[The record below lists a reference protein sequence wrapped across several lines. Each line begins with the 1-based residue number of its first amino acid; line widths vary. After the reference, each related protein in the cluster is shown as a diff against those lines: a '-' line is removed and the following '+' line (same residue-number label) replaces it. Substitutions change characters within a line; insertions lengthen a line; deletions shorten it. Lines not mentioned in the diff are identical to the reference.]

1 MRELLPLLQRPS
13 RYIGTEWGSV
23 RKDPPRVT
31 ARLALAFPDLYEVG
45 MSYLGQKILYSLVNA
60 RPEFWAERVY
70 SPDAEAAAVLREHG
84 VPLATLESDTP
95 LAQFDAVAFH
105 VTHELCYTNVLFML
119 DLAGIPLRAAER
131 DERHPLVMAGGGCA
145 FNAEPLAPFMDLMV
159 LGDGEAVLCE
169 ILEVIAAAKREGLS
183 RNELLLRLKDLPG
196 VYVPAFFEFQ
206 GSGKPLKALV
216 PGYERVDKA
225 VVADLN
231 RADFPLEPIMAL
243 GQAVHDRLTVEI
255 ARGCTR
261 GCRFCHAGMVY
272 RPVRERGLDRLDEI
286 IRTSLAGTGYEEV
299 SFLSLSTGDYSA
311 LDGLFEQSFE
321 RCMREH
327 VSISLPSLR
336 VGSISGRL
344 MGLMSRIR
352 RTGVTLAP
360 EAGSQRLRD
369 VINKGVSEQDLLDHV
384 RRLFENGWQQVKLYF
399 MIGLPTETEE
409 DVRAIVDL
417 CRKVE
422 AQGKGTKRLQVTAA
436 VSPFVPK
443 PHTPF
448 QWERQASREE
458 IQDKIGLLRDILRP
472 YKRIKLRWHE
482 PDMSFLEGVFSR
494 AGRELAPVVER
505 AYRKGALFTSWVD
518 HLDLGKWMQ
527 ALEEEGLAAG
537 DFLRERGEDEP
548 LPWDHLNPGVTR
560 KFLLTERKRAL
571 EARITPDCRYDACRN
586 CGVCAFQGRTSSL
599 AQIKDA
605 ELRPLLV
612 FPERDQAPESLE
624 ALVSAE
630 APDALDASG
639 VPGLAGTAEATPEPA
654 ESGQGPKQWIRPS
667 PPVVAEE
674 LTRRAGH
681 FRIWFA
687 KTGPAAWL
695 STLELQAVFERCLR
709 RAGIRPSFSRGF
721 HPLPLVSFGRA
732 LPVGVESRVEWINL
746 FTREAYAPA
755 QLERLLGPAMPEG
768 LRLTRVEALSM
779 GRKQPQAVSEEYEVI
794 YAGPGERADDF
805 RRAWEAF
812 ARADSFPVVRETKRG
827 HSSMDLRKVVDVLEV
842 EEGRARLSC
851 DWSERYVSPLFAV
864 KEILAGLPPTQWRVI
879 KTAQHF
885 GESEGG
891 ASDDL

>member
-13 RYIGTEWGSV
+13 RYIGIEWGSV
-23 RKDPPRVT
+23 RKDPSTVS

-45 MSYLGQKILYSLVNA
+45 MSYLGQKILYSLVNK

-95 LAQFDAVAFH
+95 LGELDAVAFH
-105 VTHELCYTNVLFML
+105 VTHELCYTNVLLML
-119 DLAGIPLRAAER
+119 DLANIPLRAAER

-169 ILEVIAAAKREGLS
+169 IMAEVARARREGLA
-183 RNELLLRLKDLPG
+183 RRELLLRLKDLPG

-206 GSGKPLKALV
+206 GGGKPLAPLV

-225 VVADLN
+225 VVADLDK
-231 RADFPLEPIMAL
+231 AEFPEEPIMAL

-272 RPVRERGLDRLDEI
+272 RPVRERGLERLGEI
-286 IRTSLAGTGYEEV
+286 IGHGLSATGYEEV

-311 LDGLFEQSFE
+311 LDGLFEQSVE
-321 RCMREH
+321 RCAREQ

-336 VGSISGRL
+336 VGSVSGRL

-369 VINKGVSEQDLLDHV
+369 VINKGISEEDLLEHV
-384 RRLFENGWQQVKLYF
+384 RRLFDNGWQQVKLYF
-399 MIGLPTETEE
+399 MIGLPTETQE

-422 AQGKGTKRLQVTAA
+422 AQGRGTKRLQVTAA
-436 VSPFVPK
+436 ISPFVPK

-448 QWERQASREE
+448 QWERQISREE
-458 IQDKIGLLRDILRP
+458 IQARISLLRDLFRQH
-472 YKRIKLRWHE
+472 KRIKMRWHE

-518 HLDLGKWMQ
+518 HLDLNKWLE
-527 ALEEEGLAAG
+527 ALDEEGLKPE
-537 DFLRERGEDEP
+537 DFLRARGEDEP

-560 KFLLTERKRAL
+560 RFLLTERKRAL
-571 EARITPDCRYDACRN
+571 EAKVTPDCRYDACRN

-599 AQIKDA
+599 AQMKDA

-612 FPERDQAPESLE
+612 FPERDQAPEREDVEETEKTVGSGE
-624 ALVSAE
+624 A
-630 APDALDASG
+630 
-639 VPGLAGTAEATPEPA
+639 VPGRPERGPGDTGSQAGRVA
-654 ESGQGPKQWIRPS
+654 PKPS
-667 PPVVAEE
+667 VSEE
-674 LTRRAGH
+674 LARRVGH

-709 RAGIRPSFSRGF
+709 RAGVKPSFSRGF
-721 HPLPLVSFGRA
+721 HPLPMLSFGRA
-732 LPVGVESRVEWINL
+732 LPVGVESRVEWFNL
-746 FTREAYAPA
+746 FTREEYTPQEIAA
-755 QLERLLGPAMPEG
+755 RLGPALPEG
-768 LRLTRVEALSM
+768 LRLTNVEPLSM
-779 GRKQPQAVSEEYEVI
+779 GRKQPQAVAEEFEVEFTGPVGR
-794 YAGPGERADDF
+794 AGAF
-805 RRAWEAF
+805 RSAWESF
-812 ARADSFPVVRETKRG
+812 AAADAFPVVRETKRG
-827 HSSMDLRKVVDVLEV
+827 HSSMDLKKVVSLLEAG
-842 EEGRARLSC
+842 ERRARIAC
-851 DWSERYVSPLFAV
+851 DWGEKYVSPLFIARAV
-864 KEILAGLPPTQWRVI
+864 LEGFPPTELRVV
-879 KTAQHF
+879 KTAQRF
-885 GESEGG
+885 GG
-891 ASDDL
+891 AGGDESAGAI

>member
-23 RKDPPRVT
+23 RKDPSRVI

-45 MSYLGQKILYSLVNA
+45 MSYLGQKILYSLVNK

-84 VPLATLESDTP
+84 VALATLESDTP
-95 LAQFDAVAFH
+95 LADLDAVAFH
-105 VTHELCYTNVLFML
+105 VTHELCYTNVLLML

-131 DERHPLVMAGGGCA
+131 DERYPLIMAGGGCT
-145 FNAEPLAPFMDLMV
+145 FNAEPLAPFMDVMV

-169 ILEVIAAAKREGLS
+169 ILEVIAAGKHEGLS
-183 RNELLLRLKDLPG
+183 RREQLLRLKDLPG
-196 VYVPAFFEFQ
+196 VYVPAFFDFQ
-206 GSGKPLKALV
+206 GSGKPLVPLI

-225 VVADLN
+225 VVSDLN

-321 RCMREH
+321 RCLREQ

-336 VGSISGRL
+336 VGSISSRL

-409 DVRAIVDL
+409 DVRAIVGL

-458 IQDKIGLLRDILRP
+458 IQDKIALLKEILRP

-518 HLDLGKWMQ
+518 HLDLGKWLE

-537 DFLRERGEDEP
+537 ELLRERGEGEP

-571 EARITPDCRYDACRN
+571 EAKITPDCRYNACRN

-599 AQIKDA
+599 AQIGDA

-612 FPERDQAPESLE
+612 YPERDQAQE
-624 ALVSAE
+624 ADVRQPGDLQETAPQPSA
-630 APDALDASG
+630 PSG
-639 VPGLAGTAEATPEPA
+639 VPMP
-654 ESGQGPKQWIRPS
+654 
-667 PPVVAEE
+667 PPVSEE

-709 RAGIRPSFSRGF
+709 RAGVKPSFSQGF

-746 FTREAYAPA
+746 FTREAYEPA
-755 QLERLLGPAMPEG
+755 QLEQLLGPALPEG
-768 LRLTRVEALSM
+768 LRLTRVEPLSM
-779 GRKQPQAVSEEYEVI
+779 SRKQPQAVSEEYEVV
-794 YAGPGERADDF
+794 YTGPRERIDEF

-812 ARADSFPVVRETKRG
+812 AAVDSFPVVRETKRG
-827 HSSMDLRKVVDVLEV
+827 HSSMDLRKVVSVLEV
-842 EEGRARLSC
+842 GEGRVRLSC

-864 KEILAGLPPTQWRVI
+864 KEVLVDLPPTQWRVI

-885 GESEGG
+885 GESGHG
-891 ASDDL
+891 AQSDL

>member
-23 RKDPPRVT
+23 RKDPSQVT

-45 MSYLGQKILYSLVNA
+45 MSYLGQKILYSLVNN

-70 SPDAEAAAVLREHG
+70 SPDAEAAAVLREHK

-95 LAQFDAVAFH
+95 LAQLDAVAFH

-119 DLAGIPLRAAER
+119 DLAGIPLRAEER
-131 DERHPLVMAGGGCA
+131 DERHPLVMAGGGCV
-145 FNAEPLAPFMDLMV
+145 FNAEPLAPFMDVMV

-169 ILEVIAAAKREGLS
+169 ILDVIATARREGLA
-183 RNELLLRLKDLPG
+183 RRELLLRLKDLPG

-206 GSGKPLKALV
+206 GPGKPLKPLV
-216 PGYERVDKA
+216 AGYERVDKA
-225 VVADLN
+225 VMSDLN
-231 RADFPLEPIMAL
+231 QAEFPLQPIMAL

-286 IRTSLAGTGYEEV
+286 IGTSLAGTGYEEI

-321 RCMREH
+321 RCMSEQ

-369 VINKGVSEQDLLDHV
+369 VINKGVSEQDLMDHV
-384 RRLFENGWQQVKLYF
+384 RRLFDNGWQQVKLYF

-409 DVRAIVDL
+409 DIRAILDL

-422 AQGKGTKRLQVTAA
+422 AQGRGTKRLQVTAA

-448 QWERQASREE
+448 QWERQASLEE
-458 IQDKIGLLRDILRP
+458 IQGKIALLRDIMRP

-482 PDMSFLEGVFSR
+482 PDMSLLEGVFSR

-518 HLDLGKWMQ
+518 HLDLDKWLET
-527 ALEEEGLAAG
+527 LEEEGLTAG

-548 LPWDHLNPGVTR
+548 LPWDHLNPGVTK
-560 KFLLTERKRAL
+560 KFLLTERKRAG
-571 EARITPDCRYDACRN
+571 EAKITPDCRYDACRN

-612 FPERDQAPESLE
+612 FPERDQAPEGLDIPMPDEVLE
-624 ALVSAE
+624 VSGASE
-630 APDALDASG
+630 FAADDADATS
-639 VPGLAGTAEATPEPA
+639 TPA
-654 ESGQGPKQWIRPS
+654 ASGQGSKPWVRPK
-667 PPVVAEE
+667 PPIVAED

-709 RAGIRPSFSRGF
+709 RAGIKPSFSQGF

-746 FTREAYAPA
+746 FTSKPYEPE
-755 QLERLLGPAMPEG
+755 QLERLLGPALPEG
-768 LRLTRVEALSM
+768 LSLTRVERLSM
-779 GRKQPQAVSEEYEVI
+779 GRKQPQAVTEEYEII
-794 YAGPGERADDF
+794 YTGPGERADEF

-812 ARADSFPVVRETKRG
+812 AAAESFPVVRETKRG
-827 HSSMDLRKVVDVLEV
+827 HSSMDLRKVVSVLEV
-842 EEGRARLSC
+842 GEERVRLSC

-864 KEILAGLPPTQWRVI
+864 REVLSGFPPTQWRVT

-885 GESEGG
+885 GESDQV
-891 ASDDL
+891 AHADL

>member
-1 MRELLPLLQRPS
+1 MRELLPLLPRPS
-13 RYIGTEWGSV
+13 RYVGTEWGSV
-23 RKDPPRVT
+23 RKDPSAVS

-45 MSYLGQKILYSLVNA
+45 MSYLGQKILYSIVNK

-70 SPDAEAAAVLREHG
+70 SPDVEAAAVLREHG

-95 LAQFDAVAFH
+95 LGRLDAVAFH
-105 VTHELCYTNVLFML
+105 ITHELCYTNVLLML
-119 DLAGIPLRAAER
+119 DLAGIPLRAEHR
-131 DERHPLVMAGGGCA
+131 DESHPLVMAGGGA
-145 FNAEPLAPFMDLMV
+145 VFNAEPLAPFMDIMV
-159 LGDGEAVLCE
+159 LGDGEVVLCE
-169 ILEVIAAAKREGLS
+169 LMAEIARSKREKIG
-183 RNELLLRLKDLPG
+183 RRELLSRLKDLPG

-206 GSGKPLKALV
+206 GVGKPLRPLV
-216 PGYERVDKA
+216 AGYERVDKA
-225 VVADLN
+225 VVSDLDQ
-231 RADFPLEPIMAL
+231 AEFPREPVMSL

-286 IRTSLAGTGYEEV
+286 IGQSLTGTGYQEV

-311 LDGLFEQSFE
+311 LDALFEQSFE
-321 RCMREH
+321 RCMREQ

-369 VINKGVSEQDLLDHV
+369 VINKGIGEEDLLAHV
-384 RRLFENGWQQVKLYF
+384 RRLFDNGWQQVKLYF

-422 AQGKGTKRLQVTAA
+422 QQGKGARRLQVTLA

-448 QWERQASREE
+448 QWERQAPREE
-458 IQDKIGLLRDILRP
+458 IQAKIALLKDILRP
-472 YKRIKLRWHE
+472 YRRIKLRWHE

-518 HLDLGKWMQ
+518 QLDLGKWLE
-527 ALEEEGLAAG
+527 ALDEEGLRAE
-537 DFLRERGEDEP
+537 DFLRGRGEDEP

-560 KFLLTERKRAL
+560 TFLLTERRRAL
-571 EARITPDCRYDACRN
+571 EGKVTPDCRYDACRN

-612 FPERDQAPESLE
+612 FPERDQ
-624 ALVSAE
+624 
-630 APDALDASG
+630 
-639 VPGLAGTAEATPEPA
+639 TPEPEAAMA
-654 ESGQGPKQWIRPS
+654 EGISGDGARTLSAPGAKGAEGTAGRAPRPNVS
-667 PPVVAEE
+667 EE
-674 LTRRAGH
+674 LTRKAGH
-681 FRIWFA
+681 FRVWFS

-709 RAGIRPSFSRGF
+709 RAGVKPSFSKGF

-732 LPVGVESRVEWINL
+732 LPVGVESLVEWFNL
-746 FTREAYAPA
+746 FTREEYS
-755 QLERLLGPAMPEG
+755 PEG
-768 LRLTRVEALSM
+768 LARLLAPTLPEGLWLERVERLSM
-779 GRKQPQAVSEEYEVI
+779 GRRQPQAVAEEFEVEFT
-794 YAGPGERADDF
+794 GPAERAGEF
-805 RRAWEAF
+805 RAAWEAF
-812 ARADSFPVVRETKRG
+812 VRSDSFPVVRETKRG
-827 HSSMDLRKVVDVLEV
+827 HSAMDLKKVMSVLEAG
-842 EEGRARLSC
+842 ERRARLSC
-851 DWSERYVSPLFAV
+851 DWSARYVSPLFAV
-864 KEILAGLPPTQWRVI
+864 REVLKSIPPTELRVV
-879 KTAQHF
+879 KTAQRF
-885 GESEGG
+885 GEPGAAGDEPGAGRDAETEQGG
-891 ASDDL
+891 E